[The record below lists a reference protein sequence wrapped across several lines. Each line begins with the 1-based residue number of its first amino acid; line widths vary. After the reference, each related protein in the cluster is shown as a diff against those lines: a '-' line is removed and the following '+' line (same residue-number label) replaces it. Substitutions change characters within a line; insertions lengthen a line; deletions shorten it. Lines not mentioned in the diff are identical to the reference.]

1 MLQQLCDR
9 LQCYM
14 AILSPSLSLTPASA
28 LFFYHFF
35 SLLYAETLLFT
46 CTVMTLFSVCHS
58 LSFFFHS
65 SSSSSELCA
74 LPVFSLLPCP
84 VCVFMSLPCC
94 PHALP
99 FSNSHHSL
107 CRRCQS
113 ACLLC
118 MPNHFA
124 LLMFQG
130 AGTLAGDMEVHL
142 TKHEQARRHR
152 LHNTPVPHGWGLKPQ
167 QRGIIF
173 FHKHCIMVHWCRV
186 VASQFVDSH
195 L

>member
-1 MLQQLCDR
+1 ML
-9 LQCYM
+9 YGH
-14 AILSPSLSLTPASA
+14 SLTIPLSHSC
-28 LFFYHFF
+28 FR
-35 SLLYAETLLFT
+35 SLLLPFLFPTVCRDPLIHLHRDDSLLWW
-46 CTVMTLFSVCHS
+46 
-58 LSFFFHS
+58 LSSSSIPFFFHS
-65 SSSSSELCA
+65 SSSSPELCA

-99 FSNSHHSL
+99 SLTRIISL
-107 CRRCQS
+107 CRRYQS

-118 MPNHFA
+118 VPNHFA

-130 AGTLAGDMEVHL
+130 AGTLTGDMEVHL

-152 LHNTPVPHGWGLKPQ
+152 LHNTPVPPGWGLKPQ